1 MITRRDFIKIS
12 GLAIGLIIAPSG
24 FQILKAEEIMNNNL
38 KPVLWLQITKNNEL
52 IILSNK
58 SEMGQGVYTGL
69 AMLVAD
75 ELDFPWEKVKVK
87 AAPASDIYKDEKF
100 GSQLTGGSTSLRHM
114 HEFYRY
120 LGATAK
126 EMILNA
132 ASEKLNISKSNLKV
146 KEGYLWY
153 KDKRYPYS
161 HFWDYALKLP
171 IPQEVNLKNP
181 EEFIYI
187 GKNVPRIDVPE
198 KVNGRAIFGIDVK
211 LKNMVYAVVERPNYF
226 DSKVE
231 DFNKDD
237 ILKEKGILDA
247 FPIQTG
253 VAIVGETFESLLK
266 VRNKVKVKWSRSS
279 IEGYDDNK
287 LQEYYLNKLNENG
300 NIARND
306 GNVIK
311 VIQNVNKKIEE
322 TYLLPYL
329 YHGTIEPMNCV
340 ANITDDR
347 CEIYAPIQAQTF
359 AQKVAMEVTGF
370 DKNKV
375 DVYTTYLGG
384 GFGRKSNVLFV
395 KEAVEISKK
404 LKRPVKLI
412 YTREDDVKS
421 QWYRPMNATILKAG
435 LDNNGNLIALY
446 HKIAVPAVFEWA
458 GRPSKIDR
466 AAVEGIE
473 NMFYDI
479 PNVHVEFVKVD
490 LPIPVWFWRSVGSS
504 HNAFTLE
511 TFIDRVAKLSHKD
524 PVELRLKLLSKNQR
538 AQNVIQTVA
547 EKAGWGKTPK
557 YGAAMGIAYH
567 YSFGTH
573 VAQVAEVSLDKST
586 GIVKVHRVVCAI
598 DLGPTVIN
606 PDLVIAQVESAVN
619 MGLSAAL
626 KEAVHFGKSGPSN
639 LNFDTYPILTM
650 DEAPDEIEVHIVK
663 GEGSMGGVGEPGLPP
678 IAPAVANALF
688 WGYDIKVNRLPMT
701 PDYIKSLIL

>member
-1 MITRRDFIKIS
+1 
-12 GLAIGLIIAPSG
+12 
-24 FQILKAEEIMNNNL
+24 
-38 KPVLWLQITKNNEL
+38 
-52 IILSNK
+52 
-58 SEMGQGVYTGL
+58 
-69 AMLVAD
+69 
-75 ELDFPWEKVKVK
+75 
-87 AAPASDIYKDEKF
+87 
-100 GSQLTGGSTSLRHM
+100 
-114 HEFYRY
+114 
-120 LGATAK
+120 
-126 EMILNA
+126 
-132 ASEKLNISKSNLKV
+132 
-146 KEGYLWY
+146 
-153 KDKRYPYS
+153 
-161 HFWDYALKLP
+161 
-171 IPQEVNLKNP
+171 
-181 EEFIYI
+181 
-187 GKNVPRIDVPE
+187 
-198 KVNGRAIFGIDVK
+198 
-211 LKNMVYAVVERPNYF
+211 
-226 DSKVE
+226 
-231 DFNKDD
+231 
-237 ILKEKGILDA
+237 
-247 FPIQTG
+247 
-253 VAIVGETFESLLK
+253 
-266 VRNKVKVKWSRSS
+266 
-279 IEGYDDNK
+279 
-287 LQEYYLNKLNENG
+287 
-300 NIARND
+300 
-306 GNVIK
+306 
-311 VIQNVNKKIEE
+311 
-322 TYLLPYL
+322 
-329 YHGTIEPMNCV
+329 
-340 ANITDDR
+340 
-347 CEIYAPIQAQTF
+347 
-359 AQKVAMEVTGF
+359 
-370 DKNKV
+370 
-375 DVYTTYLGG
+375 
-384 GFGRKSNVLFV
+384 
-395 KEAVEISKK
+395 
-404 LKRPVKLI
+404 
-412 YTREDDVKS
+412 
-421 QWYRPMNATILKAG
+421 MNATILKAG